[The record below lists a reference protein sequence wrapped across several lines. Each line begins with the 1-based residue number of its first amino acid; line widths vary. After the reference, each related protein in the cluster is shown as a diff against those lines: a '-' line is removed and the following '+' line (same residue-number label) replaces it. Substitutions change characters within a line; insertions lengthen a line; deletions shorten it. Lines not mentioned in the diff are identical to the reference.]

1 MKVSLGLLLL
11 ILISAPAAAAAE
23 RRTIELIP
31 SDRSSWGIANLFAP
45 ITGWFMG
52 GPGYWYDDRKI
63 EIDTTPP
70 GAALELSYVREN
82 FQKRFERAVSPILL
96 VLPSRIEAEP
106 RDSVAIRALRDG
118 YRHEELRIRVR
129 SRETKLMID
138 LAPLPNTL
146 EAMTHTYFSHRGSL
160 KLLTREAPRFRLRDT
175 TRGFSIALIETSQSV
190 AAAAAMEGVS
200 SALIKSLRSEQLGED
215 LIVSVELNEVVR
227 GDLERR
233 SGHRYDA
240 ARDLHHFT
248 VNLVP
253 SDGAWV
259 TVDEAREALGRI
271 RPEDVS
277 GCALEFDGSLRSQLE
292 AAALSRA
299 LAPSASFLDPYL
311 RAALRRLGEL
321 SPDGVIALTDG
332 SRFRPSVP
340 LELSAASIQSAQ
352 AVGYLALLRKFVAEF
367 EPSTDPCNTIR
378 GIIAP
383 ETTNVDFGAIFETA
397 EDSERR
403 CNAKIAAPPAPGS
416 C

>member
-1 MKVSLGLLLL
+1 MKGSLGLLLL
-11 ILISAPAAAAAE
+11 ILVSAPATAAE

-31 SDRSSWGIANLFAP
+31 SDRSSWGFANLFAP
-45 ITGWFMG
+45 VTGWFLG
-52 GPGYWYDDRKI
+52 GPGYWYSDRTI

-70 GAALELSYVREN
+70 GATLELAYVREN
-82 FQKRFERAVSPILL
+82 LQKRFERAVSPILL

-233 SGHRYDA
+233 SGHSYDA

-271 RPEDVS
+271 QPEDVS
-277 GCALEFDGSLRSQLE
+277 GCALEFDRSLRSQLE

-299 LAPSASFLDPYL
+299 LAPSSSFLDPYL
-311 RAALRRLGEL
+311 RAALKRLGAL

-332 SRFRPSVP
+332 SRFRPSRP
-340 LELSAASIQSAQ
+340 LELSAAAAQSAQ
-352 AVGYLALLRKFVAEF
+352 AVGYLVLLRKFVAEL
-367 EPSTDPCNTIR
+367 EPSIDQRNMLR

-383 ETTNVDFGAIFETA
+383 GLTNAAFDAIIETA
-397 EDSERR
+397 KDPERR
-403 CNAKIAAPPAPGS
+403 CNVETARGTEPP
-416 C
+416 